1 MQTQQLDFG
10 TTGELHFKYID
21 NTTGVSSYTSRSLT
35 QFFGLSGI
43 GKTILSGETIGIN
56 TFAYGR
62 SVLDFDET
70 IEVRITSVI
79 DSIDYENTNCL
90 LKKVIL

>member
-1 MQTQQLDFG
+1 MQVLTVVDVDSTVGFG
-10 TTGELHFKYID
+10 TTGELYFKYID
-21 NTTGVSSYTSRSLT
+21 NTTGVSSYTSKSLT
-35 QFFGLSGI
+35 QFYGVTGI

-62 SVLDFDET
+62 SVLDFDDT

-79 DSIDYENTNCL
+79 DTLDYNE
-90 LKKVIL
+90 